1 MPPEML
7 FVRRALAAADDE
19 QLLEFLRDNR
29 PLLQPQ
35 LFQFLEALEQE
46 SREQG
51 EAEVA
56 ERLALIR
63 ARAQE
68 VAGPSEEPLH
78 LETPSAA
85 SKPAAAPGEG
95 QTPSGLIISRR

>member
-1 MPPEML
+1 
-7 FVRRALAAADDE
+7 
-19 QLLEFLRDNR
+19 
-29 PLLQPQ
+29 
-35 LFQFLEALEQE
+35 
-46 SREQG
+46 
-51 EAEVA
+51 VA

-78 LETPSAA
+78 LESPSVA